1 MAGRSRIA
9 STIRN
14 AGDMTAQTP
23 VIQPAPAG
31 APGAAPIDEVVV
43 EPSSGWPSLELR
55 EVWRAHE
62 LLYFLAWRD
71 VKVRYKQ
78 TALGIAWVVLQPL
91 LTVVFFTIFFN
102 RIANISTGDV
112 PYPVFSL
119 GGLVL
124 WTFFANAV
132 SLASLSLVANAN
144 LLTKVYFPRLVIPL
158 ASTFSGLP
166 DLGVSFVVLLI
177 VMGCYG
183 IAPGVWT
190 VAVILPVL
198 LVLATALGTSLWLAA
213 LNVEYRDIRYVVP
226 VALQLGL
233 LATPIAYSVNG
244 LSSPWDVLLG
254 LNPMAGAIESFR
266 WALIG
271 TPAPP
276 VGMVA
281 LSVGVSLL
289 LLVSGAFYFR
299 RMERRFADVV

>member
-1 MAGRSRIA
+1 
-9 STIRN
+9 
-14 AGDMTAQTP
+14 
-23 VIQPAPAG
+23 
-31 APGAAPIDEVVV
+31 
-43 EPSSGWPSLELR
+43 
-55 EVWRAHE
+55 
-62 LLYFLAWRD
+62 
-71 VKVRYKQ
+71 
-78 TALGIAWVVLQPL
+78 
-91 LTVVFFTIFFN
+91 
-102 RIANISTGDV
+102 
-112 PYPVFSL
+112 
-119 GGLVL
+119 
-124 WTFFANAV
+124 
-132 SLASLSLVANAN
+132 
-144 LLTKVYFPRLVIPL
+144 
-158 ASTFSGLP
+158 
-166 DLGVSFVVLLI
+166 
-177 VMGCYG
+177 MGCYG

-190 VAVILPVL
+190 VAVLLPVL

-254 LNPMAGAIESFR
+254 LNPMAGAIEFFR

-299 RMERRFADVV
+299 GMERRFADVV